1 MNELQVF
8 EYRQTMDVRMVMQG
22 DEPWW
27 VLKDV
32 CKVLG
37 LSNSRMVADR
47 LDEDEVSQTYI
58 TDSLGRQQETT
69 VINESGLYS
78 VIQIGRASCR
88 ERV

>member
-27 VLKDV
+27 VLADV

-37 LSNSRMVADR
+37 LK
-47 LDEDEVSQTYI
+47 
-58 TDSLGRQQETT
+58 
-69 VINESGLYS
+69 
-78 VIQIGRASCR
+78 
-88 ERV
+88 